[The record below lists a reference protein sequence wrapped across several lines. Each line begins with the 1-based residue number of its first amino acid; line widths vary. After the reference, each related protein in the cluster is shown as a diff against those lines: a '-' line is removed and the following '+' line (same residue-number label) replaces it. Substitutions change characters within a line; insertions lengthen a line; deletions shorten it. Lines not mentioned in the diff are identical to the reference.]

1 MSVPAAIAADASSQ
15 APVHKSKLNN
25 KERVLEHQDEFQFID
40 RDADRGYFVKTDHN
54 EYGGEDLDVPTFM
67 RKGIKI
73 KRS

>member
-1 MSVPAAIAADASSQ
+1 MHWAPDPSSQ
-15 APVHKSKLNN
+15 APVHKSKLKR
-25 KERVLEHQDEFQFID
+25 KERTVEHQDEFQFID